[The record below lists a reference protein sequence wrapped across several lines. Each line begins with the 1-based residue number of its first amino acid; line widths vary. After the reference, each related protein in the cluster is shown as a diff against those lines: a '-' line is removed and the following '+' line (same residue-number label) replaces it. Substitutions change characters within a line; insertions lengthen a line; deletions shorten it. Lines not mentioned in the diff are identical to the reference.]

1 MHHLMFIAICLIWGS
16 NFILMKWA
24 YIAFGPIGVAS
35 GRVLGGAGVLWV
47 VWALSRRK
55 TRSQASGSGGVED
68 GRETT
73 AAKTSGPS
81 GPSGGGVRWGDWLAL
96 MVPVTIGSIYPYI
109 AQPYLIGKH
118 QDSAFFGM
126 MVCLVPLMTIV
137 ASVPMLKI
145 LPTVRQAGG
154 VLIGLLCMGLLFRDG
169 SVRGMSHWD
178 LLFAALVPLSYA
190 ASNTFIKRRLS
201 KMPPLFMTAMILGM
215 TSLIITPIGIAAEGI
230 KPISGAALWEAL
242 LVLAWLGII
251 GTGIATVMFYR
262 LIQTHGPL
270 YAGMVTYVIPLGA
283 LAWGWFYGETVTGTQ
298 LLALLGVLAAVTMV
312 QWPAKKAKKLAANKR
327 E

>member
-16 NFILMKWA
+16 NFVLMKWA
-24 YIAFGPIGVAS
+24 YIAFGPIGVGA
-35 GRVLGGAGVLWV
+35 GRVLGGAGVLWI
-47 VWALSRRK
+47 VWALLN
-55 TRSQASGSGGVED
+55 
-68 GRETT
+68 RETH
-73 AAKTSGPS
+73 
-81 GPSGGGVRWGDWLAL
+81 GGGARLNKTDWLAL

-126 MVCLVPLMTIV
+126 MVCLVPLMTII
-137 ASVPMLKI
+137 ASVPMLRV
-145 LPTVRQAGG
+145 LPTLRQAGG
-154 VLIGLLCMGLLFRDG
+154 VMLGLMCMGLLLRDG
-169 SVRGMSHWD
+169 TVRGMSHWD
-178 LLFAALVPLSYA
+178 LFFAVLVPMSYA
-190 ASNTFIKRRLS
+190 VSNTFIKRRLS
-201 KMPPLFMTAMILGM
+201 AMPPLFMTAMILGL
-215 TSLIITPIGIAAEGI
+215 TSLVITPIGVVAEGV

-283 LAWGWFYGETVTGTQ
+283 LAWGWFDDETVTGTQ
-298 LLALLGVLAAVTMV
+298 LLALVGVLAAVTMV